1 MTDAAWTKVFHDDLL
16 HGCRAANMTGEEIG
30 VYCTVLWLI
39 ASRGAPIEFDSRWIA
54 GFAGV
59 TPRKATTI
67 INKLGGMPNKLV
79 VRNGMI
85 GNRKMLRTVAERDKK
100 SDQARAAAHAR
111 WHGDEAELPL
121 DHPRQKQGDKQGDNP
136 LDNREIIDQIKPKKS
151 QKTAKAD
158 DADASPS
165 VRARDSETQN
175 NISTIPNPPIEGSG
189 DETAPGGLGAD
200 EPKSRLHDGDLMD
213 WYQAIAHA
221 SGHNPVMPG
230 QIDRAM
236 RFVEAWRKDGIDLD
250 EIIIP
255 TIKATVAATSDP
267 TRTLGRF
274 DARIRHEQARKGATP
289 ASRAYK
295 APASPIVEQ
304 PGEEE
309 CMAPMRADLLKRL
322 GPQTFARYVNAV
334 LFETVP
340 DAPQGRRILR
350 VIDKRSGPMVL
361 MDDERATTVRA
372 IARKHGFDD
381 VW

>member
-39 ASRGAPIEFDSRWIA
+39 ASRGAPVEFDSRWIA

-67 INKLGGMPNKLV
+67 INKLALMPNKLV

-85 GNRKMLRTVAERDKK
+85 GNRKMLRTVADRDKK

-111 WHGDEAELPL
+111 WHGDDAELPL

-136 LDNREIIDQIKPKKS
+136 LDNREIIDPIKSKKRP
-151 QKTAKAD
+151 KTAKLE
-158 DADASPS
+158 DADASHS
-165 VRARDSETQN
+165 VRARDSETQSLTPTQPEN
-175 NISTIPNPPIEGSG
+175 GIEV
-189 DETAPGGLGAD
+189 GAD
-200 EPKSRLHDGDLMD
+200 EKPDGVGADAPKTRVGDGDLMD
-213 WYQAIAHA
+213 WYQAISQA

-230 QIDRAM
+230 QIDRALK
-236 RFVEAWRKDGIDLD
+236 FVEAWRKDGIDLD

-289 ASRAYK
+289 ASRSYK
-295 APASPIVEQ
+295 PPASPIVDQ

-309 CMAPMRADLLKRL
+309 CFAPLRADLLKAM
-322 GPQTFARYVNAV
+322 GPQTFSRYVNPV

-340 DAPQGRRILR
+340 DAPGGRRIVR

-361 MDDERATTVRA
+361 MDDQRATTVRQ

>member
-59 TPRKATTI
+59 TPRKATAI
-67 INKLGGMPNKLV
+67 ITKLGAMPNKLV

-100 SDQARAAAHAR
+100 SDQARQAANAR
-111 WHGDEAELPL
+111 WHGDDQELPL
-121 DHPRQKQGDKQGDNP
+121 DYQGDYRPDN
-136 LDNREIIDQIKPKKS
+136 LGDNREINGKIKSKKRP
-151 QKTAKAD
+151 KTAKPD
-158 DADASPS
+158 NADASPS
-165 VRARDSETQN
+165 VRARDSETQKN
-175 NISTIPNPPIEGSG
+175 NSTHPNPQTGSRG
-189 DETAPGGLGAD
+189 DDDAPGGVGAD

-236 RFVEAWRKDGIDLD
+236 KFVEAWRADGIDLD

-255 TIKATVAATSDP
+255 TIKATIAATSDP

-274 DARIRHEQARKGATP
+274 DARIRHEHARKAATP
-289 ASRAYK
+289 EGRAYK
-295 APASPIVEQ
+295 APAAPITDQ
-304 PGEEE
+304 PGEEP
-309 CMAPMRADLLKRL
+309 CMAPLRADLLERL
-322 GPQTFARYVNAV
+322 GPKTFARYANPV
-334 LFETVP
+334 LFESL
-340 DAPQGRRILR
+340 DQGGQRILR
-350 VIDKRSGPMVL
+350 VTDKRPPSMAL
-361 MDDERATTVRA
+361 MDGERSAIVRA
-372 IARKHGFDD
+372 VAKRHGFDT

>member
-1 MTDAAWTKVFHDDLL
+1 MS
-16 HGCRAANMTGEEIG
+16 GEEIG

-67 INKLGGMPNKLV
+67 INKLAAIPNKLV

-100 SDQARAAAHAR
+100 SDQARAAANAR
-111 WHGDEAELPL
+111 WHGDDAELPL
-121 DHPRQKQGDKQGDNP
+121 DYQGNYRPDNHG
-136 LDNREIIDQIKPKKS
+136 DNREIKGKIKSKKRP
-151 QKTAKAD
+151 KTAKAD
-158 DADASPS
+158 DADASSS

-175 NISTIPNPPIEGSG
+175 NISTHPNPKIDAS
-189 DETAPGGLGAD
+189 DDDDAPGGVGAD

-221 SGHNPVMPG
+221 SGHNPTMPG

-236 RFVEAWRKDGIDLD
+236 KFVEAWRKDGINLD

-255 TIKATVAATSDP
+255 TIKTMIAATSDP

-274 DARIRHEQARKGATP
+274 DVRIRHEHARKAATP
-289 ASRAYK
+289 EGRAYK
-295 APASPIVEQ
+295 APEAPIIDQ

-309 CMAPMRADLLKRL
+309 CMSALRADLLKRL
-322 GPQTFARYVNAV
+322 GPKTFARYVNPV
-334 LFETVP
+334 LFESLE
-340 DAPQGRRILR
+340 QGGQRILR
-350 VIDKRSGPMVL
+350 ITDRRPASMSL
-361 MDDERATTVRA
+361 MDGERTSIVQAVAKR
-372 IARKHGFDD
+372 HGFDT